1 MSLELALSQTIAS
14 SAPVAGVRIWWL
26 SQSGFAVR
34 FAGGPLVTVDP
45 CLSDA
50 VERLHGFKRLSLPA
64 IAAEDLPADWLL
76 CTHEHAD
83 HLDPDAVATI
93 ARQRPSCR
101 FIGPS
106 SCRAG
111 FDAAG
116 IAEQRRQFIA
126 AGQTLDLGG
135 FQVQAIKAD
144 HADLA
149 PDALMLVLSGAGVRI
164 AFTGDTAWNI
174 GNFANLVEPRCDVI
188 FACINGGFGNMSH
201 LDAARAI
208 QQTAPRLAIPCHFFT
223 FSDQGTADP
232 LGFLHACAALAP
244 TTRTRLLSPGEA
256 LDVLPA

>member
-1 MSLELALSQTIAS
+1 MNLTAALSAS
-14 SAPVAGVRIWWL
+14 GPVHGARIWWL
-26 SQSGFAVR
+26 GQSGFTVR
-34 FAGGPLVTVDP
+34 FAGGPLLTIDP

-83 HLDPDAVATI
+83 HLDPDAGATI

-101 FIGPS
+101 FVGPA

-111 FDAAG
+111 FAAAG
-116 IAEQRRQFIA
+116 IADDRSHFIA
-126 AGQTLDLGG
+126 AGQVHDLGG
-135 FQVQAIKAD
+135 CQVHAFKAD

-149 PDALMLVLSGAGVRI
+149 PQALMLVLSGAGVRL

-174 GNFANLVEPRCDVI
+174 GNFSVLADPRCDVI

-208 QQTAPRLAIPCHFFT
+208 QQTAPRLAIPCHFYT
-223 FSDQGTADP
+223 FAEQGTADP
-232 LGFLHACAALAP
+232 IGFLHACAALAP
-244 TTRTRLLSPGEA
+244 STRTRLLRPGEA